1 MSGGYGRDTYFL
13 NQFTMRSV
21 NKVIVMGYL
30 ATDPELKTTVS
41 GIPMTKF
48 KIATNRDW
56 MTAEGEKKEFADF
69 HSVVAWRKLGENI
82 AKNLS
87 KGSGVYLEGRLSNY
101 VYKDAEGKE
110 RKATEI
116 VADNINFIT
125 YKKNKESEMINLV
138 EVPA

>member
-1 MSGGYGRDTYFL
+1 
-13 NQFTMRSV
+13 MRSV

-30 ATDPELKTTVS
+30 ATDPELKTTAGGV
-41 GIPMTKF
+41 PLAKF
-48 KIATNRDW
+48 NLATNRDW
-56 MTAEGEKKEFADF
+56 QTADGEKKEAADF
-69 HSVVAWRKLGENI
+69 HRVVAWRGLGETC

-101 VYKDAEGKE
+101 SYKDADGKE
-110 RKATEI
+110 RQMTEI

-125 YKKNKESEMINLV
+125 YKKNKDSEMINLV